1 MKNISVLLLLSEEIQ
16 KSRTSKTVCSTF
28 TIQLSSDNVFITYL
42 FTVMSLSWLV
52 EARTSQF
59 AHQQLC
65 NFQAIEA
72 LKRMGAQINPFNDNL
87 PINFQSERQTV
98 P

>member
-1 MKNISVLLLLSEEIQ
+1 MQLNSE
-16 KSRTSKTVCSTF
+16 
-28 TIQLSSDNVFITYL
+28 NVFMTYL
-42 FTVMSLSWLV
+42 FTIIILV

-87 PINFQSERQTV
+87 PINFPSERQTV

>member
-1 MKNISVLLLLSEEIQ
+1 MAESGSSPNSLGASHTSELA
-16 KSRTSKTVCSTF
+16 KCRASDYSRQMPNLNLMPDP
-28 TIQLSSDNVFITYL
+28 IILG
-42 FTVMSLSWLV
+42 
-52 EARTSQF
+52 RTSQF

-87 PINFQSERQTV
+87 PINFPSERQTV

>member
-1 MKNISVLLLLSEEIQ
+1 MQLNSE
-16 KSRTSKTVCSTF
+16 
-28 TIQLSSDNVFITYL
+28 NVFMTYL
-42 FTVMSLSWLV
+42 FTVIILV
-52 EARTSQF
+52 EAKTSQF

-65 NFQAIEA
+65 NFQPIEA

-87 PINFQSERQTV
+87 PINFPSERQTV

>member
-1 MKNISVLLLLSEEIQ
+1 MQLNSE
-16 KSRTSKTVCSTF
+16 
-28 TIQLSSDNVFITYL
+28 NVFMTYL
-42 FTVMSLSWLV
+42 FTVIILV

-87 PINFQSERQTV
+87 PIKGLYNFGLFTSRHLQCPGIISLI
-98 P
+98 

>member
-1 MKNISVLLLLSEEIQ
+1 MRLNSE
-16 KSRTSKTVCSTF
+16 
-28 TIQLSSDNVFITYL
+28 NVFMTYL
-42 FTVMSLSWLV
+42 FTVIILV
-52 EARTSQF
+52 EAKTSQF

-87 PINFQSERQTV
+87 PINFPSERQTV

>member
-1 MKNISVLLLLSEEIQ
+1 MQLNSE
-16 KSRTSKTVCSTF
+16 
-28 TIQLSSDNVFITYL
+28 NVFMTYL
-42 FTVMSLSWLV
+42 FTVIILV

-72 LKRMGAQINPFNDNL
+72 LKRMRAQINPFNDNL
-87 PINFQSERQTV
+87 PINFPSERQTV

>member
-1 MKNISVLLLLSEEIQ
+1 MQVNSE
-16 KSRTSKTVCSTF
+16 TVF
-28 TIQLSSDNVFITYL
+28 MTYL
-42 FTVMSLSWLV
+42 FTVIILV

-87 PINFQSERQTV
+87 PINFPSERQTV